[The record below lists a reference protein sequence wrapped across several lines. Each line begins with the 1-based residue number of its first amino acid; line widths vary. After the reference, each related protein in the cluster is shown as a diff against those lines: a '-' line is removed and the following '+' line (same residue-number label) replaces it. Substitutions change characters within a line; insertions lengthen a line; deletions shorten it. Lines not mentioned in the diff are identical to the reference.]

1 MLKEI
6 FEQSGALENAMRGRF
21 SDDQS
26 TAKFGGLNVS
36 AQELRQIDRILLCAC
51 GTAWHACL
59 VGEYLIE
66 RYARIPVEVEYAS
79 EFRYR
84 NAPLDKNTLVIV
96 VSQSGETIDTLAALR
111 ESKRKGY
118 KTLAINN
125 SVGSTIARESD
136 GGIYQHAGPEIGVAS
151 TKAFTSQLHILS
163 MLALYLG
170 RLRDMSYQDGL
181 EYVAALKKAPELVT
195 ETVKL
200 SDRILEIS
208 KKYKDMQDLS
218 LIHI

>member
-6 FEQSGALENAMRGRF
+6 FDQPKALENAMRGRF

-66 RYARIPVEVEYAS
+66 RFARIPVEVEYAS

-84 NAPLDKNTLVIV
+84 NAPLDKNTLVMVI
-96 VSQSGETIDTLAALR
+96 SQSGETIDTLAALR

-136 GGIYQHAGPEIGVAS
+136 GGI
-151 TKAFTSQLHILS
+151 
-163 MLALYLG
+163 
-170 RLRDMSYQDGL
+170 
-181 EYVAALKKAPELVT
+181 
-195 ETVKL
+195 
-200 SDRILEIS
+200 
-208 KKYKDMQDLS
+208 
-218 LIHI
+218 